1 MVRSL
6 PLAPILLA
14 AMLLIRRPATFV
26 YLGDFRISSQT
37 PQSADLILVLA
48 AEFFDAAR

>member
-1 MVRSL
+1 
-6 PLAPILLA
+6 
-14 AMLLIRRPATFV
+14 MLLIRWPAIFA